1 MAASTASNLLPC
13 LFLIITHKGNRFQ
26 VVPGQKVIIPRAH
39 LLTTRKR
46 AEVLPDG
53 SRALSEAA
61 VRSPRG
67 TLQRAHVLLVAPKL
81 GAVKGPASVLPA
93 SVLYGGQEGLKPL
106 SFKMCAFQGEKPLT
120 NRLLVGNGIAFPIQG
135 VVLAQAAV

>member
-1 MAASTASNLLPC
+1 M
-13 LFLIITHKGNRFQ
+13 
-26 VVPGQKVIIPRAH
+26 
-39 LLTTRKR
+39 
-46 AEVLPDG
+46 
-53 SRALSEAA
+53 
-61 VRSPRG
+61 RSPRG

-120 NRLLVGNGIAFPIQG
+120 NRLLVGNGIAFALQL
-135 VVLAQAAV
+135 VLMGQSRIKGGNEVLGGLS

>member
-1 MAASTASNLLPC
+1 M
-13 LFLIITHKGNRFQ
+13 
-26 VVPGQKVIIPRAH
+26 
-39 LLTTRKR
+39 
-46 AEVLPDG
+46 
-53 SRALSEAA
+53 
-61 VRSPRG
+61 RSPRG

-120 NRLLVGNGIAFPIQG
+120 NRLLVLDAVGLPVRPVILTETAVQG
-135 VVLAQAAV
+135 GDLILV

>member
-53 SRALSEAA
+53 SRALSEGDAPA
-61 VRSPRG
+61 G
-67 TLQRAHVLLVAPKL
+67 HVLLVAPKL

-120 NRLLVGNGIAFPIQG
+120 NRLLIYNAVAVPLQL
-135 VVLAQAAV
+135 VVTT

>member
-1 MAASTASNLLPC
+1 M
-13 LFLIITHKGNRFQ
+13 
-26 VVPGQKVIIPRAH
+26 
-39 LLTTRKR
+39 
-46 AEVLPDG
+46 
-53 SRALSEAA
+53 AA

-106 SFKMCAFQGEKPLT
+106 SFKMCAFQGEKTLT
-120 NRLLVGNGIAFPIQG
+120 NRLLVGNEITFPVQG
-135 VVLAQAAV
+135 VD